1 MGMNRRLLMWLVA
14 ALVANSVSL
23 RTAHAQTVTTLD
35 PGAFAPGTNVTDSFA
50 GVTLQAIA
58 FIKGSPAPGSF
69 FPTYTPSLAPV
80 YTANDSIIGSSIFTT
95 PNTFNTGSWGPNWG
109 EVGGACFSEC
119 NSTEL
124 PDGVDTNL
132 LITFA
137 SPVTSVSILDIGD
150 ILNGVYM
157 QAYDSSDQTVGSCLT
172 SFSPQAI
179 GNYGCYSVLNQGS
192 SEGSYQTETSILASS
207 SNGISGILIG
217 GYNNNYSV
225 STIKYTTAAPE
236 IDATPAASGLTLL
249 LGGLLVVCGRRK
261 IKVDSS
267 VARPL

>member
-1 MGMNRRLLMWLVA
+1 MNRRLLMWLVA
-14 ALVANSVSL
+14 VLLANSASL
-23 RTAHAQTVTTLD
+23 RATHAQSVTTLD
-35 PGAFAPGTNVTDSFA
+35 PGALAPGTNVTDAFA
-50 GVTLQAIA
+50 GVTLQAIT
-58 FIKGSPAPGSF
+58 FIKGSPDPGSL
-69 FPTYTPSLAPV
+69 FPTYTPSFAPV

-109 EVGGACFSEC
+109 EVGGTCFSKC

-150 ILNGVYM
+150 IFNGVYM

-179 GNYGCYSVLNQGS
+179 GNYGCYSVLNQGG
-192 SEGSYQTETSILASS
+192 EGSYETETSILASS

-217 GYNNNYSV
+217 GYSNNYSV

-236 IDATPAASGLTLL
+236 IDPTAAASGLTLL
-249 LGGLLVVCGRRK
+249 LGGLLVVHGTRK
-261 IKVDSS
+261 MKVDSH
-267 VARPL
+267 PL